1 MTDRTKLLAA
11 GFRLASSPL
20 RQGGRRPANNV
31 FSHCQAASNDIS
43 LSVGKSRNKQC
54 RRRVSRTGSLDD
66 QIPGRPAAHFRA
78 VGRQAASPSLGTAAG
93 AGGVGGRKARL
104 GRLAHFVRMGQ
115 PLSLP
120 RQLTGHT
127 TCRRSTISSVGRR
140 GLVRR
145 PLSIPFFTFLR
156 ASQPWGSLVL
166 TTLFSRSS
174 VLVMRPDTG
183 HGRLSSIAG
192 TTQCGVE
199 GVETAVPPSHE
210 DQGPTIFCYLE
221 ASETPH
227 HQP

>member
-1 MTDRTKLLAA
+1 MIKFLAGRRLISEPLVVKPPPRPSERRPVLVVWAA
-11 GFRLASSPL
+11 GRQDSAALHTSSEW
-20 RQGGRRPANNV
+20 G
-31 FSHCQAASNDIS
+31 
-43 LSVGKSRNKQC
+43 SR
-54 RRRVSRTGSLDD
+54 
-66 QIPGRPAAHFRA
+66 F
-78 VGRQAASPSLGTAAG
+78 
-93 AGGVGGRKARL
+93 
-104 GRLAHFVRMGQ
+104 
-115 PLSLP
+115 SLP